1 MCAAREA
8 GAKVLFAALSL
19 SLSGSYLLF
28 SVNGEGLYYITP
40 NQLAQ
45 GRQSKLILYSINIC
59 MVLHFIIRLSKKL
72 LTLLRL
78 EGVTVSVMIQR
89 LKIK

>member
-1 MCAAREA
+1 MCAIRGV
-8 GAKVLFAALSL
+8 GAKALFAAL

-28 SVNGEGLYYITP
+28 SMNGEGLYYIIP
-40 NQLAQ
+40 NQVAQ

-59 MVLHFIIRLSKKL
+59 MFLHFIIRLSKKL

-78 EGVTVSVMIQR
+78 EGFTVSVDT
-89 LKIK
+89 KI